1 MGAPCLHTQIR
12 FPVSPAP
19 TDFHTGTTKNY
30 HPTTTAEQ
38 QELAPPSPH
47 FHLVASTRQM
57 VSTCFTPESTLLFFE
72 TFINTTRNDGSKN
85 SKMVAIAT
93 DTSATSM
100 QPYPSQ
106 PYLSRG
112 IHLLIKAVS
121 IGLSHMESPTGFSQ
135 DPEMPP
141 QRLFFCFKENSLFWK
156 FLCHFSHTQKVH
168 AVSV

>member
-1 MGAPCLHTQIR
+1 MGAPYLHTQIR

-19 TDFHTGTTKNY
+19 TDFHQALPRITTQPQQPNNKNSL
-30 HPTTTAEQ
+30 H
-38 QELAPPSPH
+38 
-47 FHLVASTRQM
+47 HLHTSTRQM
-57 VSTCFTPESTLLFFE
+57 ISTCFTPESPLPFFE
-72 TFINTTRNDGSKN
+72 AYISTTRNDGSKN

-156 FLCHFSHTQKVH
+156 FFVPFFSHPKGTC
-168 AVSV
+168 SFSIGPP